1 MAVYKAVS
9 IKNKKLKLLKADK
22 EAIYEILDKAYP
34 VATTE
39 LDFTTPFQL
48 LVATILSAQCTDKL
62 VNKVT
67 PALFEAAPDA
77 EAMDKLTKEE
87 IAGYI
92 KKCGLYP
99 AKSKYI
105 KESSHILATKYG
117 GEVPPDRKTL
127 ETLPGVGRKTA
138 NVVLANA
145 FDIPT
150 FAVDTHVFR
159 VSQRIG
165 FASGKNTMQ
174 VEEQL
179 EKNIPKKLWVKA
191 HHWLILH
198 GRRIC
203 KARKPLCA
211 ECPISQYCLYY
222 RDIIGS

>member
-1 MAVYKAVS
+1 MYPEV
-9 IKNKKLKLLKADK
+9 IIRNKKLKLTKSDK
-22 EAIYEILDKAYP
+22 EAIYSILDEQYP
-34 VATTE
+34 AAVTE
-39 LDFTTPFQL
+39 LDFSTPFQL

-67 PALFEAAPDA
+67 PALFAAAPDA
-77 EAMDKLTKEE
+77 EAMDKLATDE

-92 KKCGLYP
+92 RKCGLYP

-105 KESSHILATKYG
+105 KESSHILATQY
-117 GEVPPDRKTL
+117 ENTVPPERNVL
-127 ETLPGVGRKTA
+127 ESLPGVGRKTA

-165 FASGKNTMQ
+165 FASGKTPKQ
-174 VEEQL
+174 IEEQL
-179 EKNIPKKLWVKA
+179 EKNIPEKLWVKA

-198 GRRIC
+198 GRRVC
-203 KARKPLCA
+203 RARNPLC
-211 ECPISQYCLYY
+211 EQCPVSHYCIYY
-222 RDIIGS
+222 RDIIKS